1 MITQRLNPD
10 GLHKPIACYSQV
22 VRRGSLVAASGMA
35 SIDELGAVVG
45 PGDVTAQTVQTI
57 KNLTAALAGVGAGL
71 EDVIK
76 VTIYLSDFAHYPVMD
91 AAYRTFFGAFPP
103 ARATVRADLVYPT
116 LLVEIEAWA
125 VLPTYIVIQ
134 PSV

>member
-22 VRRGSLVAASGMA
+22 ARRGNIVAASGMA
-35 SIDELGAVVG
+35 SLNEAGTVVG
-45 PGDVTAQTVQTI
+45 PNDIAAQTAQTI
-57 KNLTAALAGVGAGL
+57 ANLKAALTGVGATL

-76 VTIYLSDFAHYPVMD
+76 VTVYLSDFAHYPGMD
-91 AAYRTFFGAFPP
+91 AAYRTFFGDFPP

-116 LLVEIEAWA
+116 LLVEMEAWA
-125 VLPTYIVIQ
+125 VMDDTAG
-134 PSV
+134 

>member
-1 MITQRLNPD
+1 MISQRLNPD

-22 VRRGSLVAASGMA
+22 VRRGSMVAASGMA
-35 SIDELGAVVG
+35 SIDEAGNVVG
-45 PGDVTAQTVQTI
+45 PNDITAQTVQTI
-57 KNLTAALAGVGAGL
+57 KNLKAALAGVGAAL

-76 VTIYLSDFAHYPVMD
+76 VTIYLSDFAHYPGMD
-91 AAYRTFFGAFPP
+91 AAYREFFGAFPP

-125 VLPTYIVIQ
+125 VMADA
-134 PSV
+134 SA

>member
-1 MITQRLNPD
+1 MITQRLNPE

-22 VRRGSLVAASGMA
+22 VRRGNLVAASGMA
-35 SIDELGAVVG
+35 SIDEAGNVVG
-45 PGDVTAQTVQTI
+45 ANDMTAQTTQTI
-57 KNLTAALAGVGAGL
+57 GNLKAALAGVGAGL

-76 VTIYLSDFAHYPVMD
+76 VTIYLSDFSGYAEMD
-91 AAYRTFFGAFPP
+91 AAYRAFFGDFPP

-125 VLPTYIVIQ
+125 VVSET
-134 PSV
+134 